1 MGLNRIGSM
10 ELVVIPG
17 KALGKDGRKER
28 GRFNNRKK
36 VTKIKYFVT
45 FFLYLFNFSKSF
57 RVFKFKNISSFI

>member
-45 FFLYLFNFSKSF
+45 FFYLPIQF
-57 RVFKFKNISSFI
+57 